1 MVADRN
7 TQAFY
12 DAVALLETNNIPIES
27 FIRRLFAEP
36 HVNSRPIVTSLIGNV
51 SRILDI
57 LFTNHRTHDAVSKW
71 IGNTYI
77 GTLQE
82 QITTLSKPSSG
93 YHFVANK
100 ATAKELKKFTIA
112 HLAQGIR
119 ELAPDVWE
127 LVGRLLQ
134 ADPDIL
140 KRREKVR
147 NLRERAR
154 QEGGGYRKRKP
165 RREVEDDEDE
175 MRLFD
180 IADEDED
187 EPEHIEELL
196 ENQTKSL
203 TTVVSVLLNIS
214 TQMNDYSARNKLR
227 VSVS

>member
-1 MVADRN
+1 
-7 TQAFY
+7 
-12 DAVALLETNNIPIES
+12 
-27 FIRRLFAEP
+27 
-36 HVNSRPIVTSLIGNV
+36 
-51 SRILDI
+51 
-57 LFTNHRTHDAVSKW
+57 
-71 IGNTYI
+71 
-77 GTLQE
+77 
-82 QITTLSKPSSG
+82 
-93 YHFVANK
+93 
-100 ATAKELKKFTIA
+100 LKKFTIA
-112 HLAQGIR
+112 HLSQGIR

-140 KRREKVR
+140 KRREKIR
-147 NLRERAR
+147 ILRERAR

-165 RREVEDDEDE
+165 RHEVEDDEDE

-203 TTVVSVLLNIS
+203 TTVVSASLNIVPP
-214 TQMNDYSARNKLR
+214 TNNYSARNKLR